1 MQNQRMTSIIMEST
15 LLPVKPF
22 LSKSLA
28 LASEHPRRKGED
40 EFLL

>member
-1 MQNQRMTSIIMEST
+1 MQNQRMTSIIIEST
-15 LLPVKPF
+15 LLPVNL